1 MWYDW
6 SGSSPRILKLT
17 LNMHKV
23 KRWLTPHAVW
33 QTRISPRILQLRF
46 NMHMVKNDLH
56 PSVQYERPGS
66 HLEFYS

>member
-1 MWYDW
+1 
-6 SGSSPRILKLT
+6 
-17 LNMHKV
+17 MHMV

-46 NMHMVKNDLH
+46 NMHMVKMIDF
-56 PSVQYERPGS
+56 PVIDRPES